1 LHCTITGAGGFIGRN
16 LTEALTRCGNVATGW
31 SRASG
36 WFDLAAPPRAAE
48 SIWARQL
55 QATEVVVHLAG
66 RAHVRGGSL
75 EQETELHR
83 RINFE
88 GTVHLARAAQAAGV
102 RRFIFLSSAKVLGDG
117 GDGPYTTHSPANPQD
132 AYAHSKWQAEQALL
146 EIAAGGAMD
155 VTIIRPPLVY
165 GRGVGANFERLVR
178 LAGLPVPLPLAA
190 IDNRRD
196 LIGVDNLVDL
206 IQVCLDHP
214 GARNATLLCSD
225 GQPCSLADLLTHI
238 RAALGQPRWLFPV
251 PAPWIALP
259 ARAVMGPAAAS
270 RLFDDFELDISAT
283 CAALAWRPPFA
294 MPAMLGWLR
303 ERQTP

>member
-1 LHCTITGAGGFIGRN
+1 MHCTITGAGGFIGRN
-16 LTEALTRCGNVATGW
+16 LTEALTRRGIATTGW
-31 SRASG
+31 GRASG
-36 WFDLAAPPRAAE
+36 WFDLAAPPRDAE
-48 SIWARQL
+48 DIWARQL

-66 RAHVRGGSL
+66 RAHVRGGTL
-75 EQETELHR
+75 EHETELHR

-88 GTVHLARAAQAAGV
+88 GTVRLARAAQAAGV
-102 RRFIFLSSAKVLGDG
+102 RRFIFLSSAKVLGEG
-117 GDGPYTTHSPANPQD
+117 GDGPYTANSRANPQD

-146 EIAAGGAMD
+146 DMAAGGAMD

-165 GRGVGANFERLVR
+165 GPGVGANFERLVR

-196 LIGVDNLVDL
+196 LIGIDNLVDL
-206 IQVCLDHP
+206 IRVCLDHP

-225 GQPCSLADLLTHI
+225 GQACSLADLLTHI
-238 RAALGQPRWLFPV
+238 RAALGRPRWLFSV
-251 PAPWIALP
+251 PAPWIELP
-259 ARAVMGPAAAS
+259 ARALMGPAAAS

-283 CAALAWRPPFA
+283 CEALGWRPPFS

-303 ERQTP
+303 AGSTP